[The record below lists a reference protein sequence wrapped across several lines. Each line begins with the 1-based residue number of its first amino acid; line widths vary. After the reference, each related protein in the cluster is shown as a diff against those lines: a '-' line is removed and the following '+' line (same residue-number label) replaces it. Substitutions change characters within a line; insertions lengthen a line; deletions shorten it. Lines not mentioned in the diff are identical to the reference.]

1 MNENTELAL
10 RAYYFVPYNISP
22 MQMGIQAGHAGWR
35 YARKFFAERPETWE
49 FVDNHETTIILDGGT
64 TNSRRDFSGIAIGTL
79 NQIGDALLENDIP
92 FSYFEEVDLND
103 ALTALCFIADERVF
117 NKKDYPDLPDYLY
130 GLNLKTESDNG
141 NMHTIASIP
150 LIAFKIKTN
159 EELQE
164 QYPTEYKE
172 WVRLV
177 GGVKNVFLRD
187 LLKDKK
193 LAR

>member
-1 MNENTELAL
+1 MEEEKVLAL
-10 RAYYFVPYNISP
+10 RAYYFVPYNISQ

-35 YARKFFAERPETWE
+35 YARKYFAERPETWE

-64 TNSRRDFSGIAIGTL
+64 TNSRRDFNGVAIGTL

-92 FSYFEEVDLND
+92 FSYFEEIDLND

-117 NKKDYPDLPDYLY
+117 NKEDYPDFADYVIKKQGSEGSNY
-130 GLNLKTESDNG
+130 VQ
-141 NMHTIASIP
+141 I
-150 LIAFKIKTN
+150 KIKPQ
-159 EELQE
+159 EELME
-164 QYPTEYKE
+164 IYSDYYKE
-172 WVRLV
+172 WVRLI

-187 LLKDKK
+187 LLKDKR